1 MLATAVDSLWGE
13 EVFSMLMTPY
23 KHTTADVMK
32 SHLKRFFLKQRGET
46 VLSRYL
52 LNNLHGHQILVDL
65 AVHRPEHL
73 VATTLDEKY

>member
-1 MLATAVDSLWGE
+1 
-13 EVFSMLMTPY
+13 
-23 KHTTADVMK
+23 
-32 SHLKRFFLKQRGET
+32 